1 MGCFVKIAFLDDDRE
16 DSVGKLDD
24 VEEFCTEY
32 SCAISTCDDG
42 MKRAKLNNRL
52 KEATYIVP
60 QIVHLSCS
68 VSLSFGMGE
77 GCILEP
83 GAVIGSKSTLGKSVI
98 IGANSVVENNC
109 FFYDGCWMKSGTIA
123 KTGSVV
129 VARTVSERGTI
140 LFDSLV

>member
-1 MGCFVKIAFLDDDRE
+1 MNKNLLIVGSKQYGEVIKDIAETMGCFVKIAFLDDDRE

-24 VEEFCTEY
+24 VEELCTEY

-83 GAVIGSKSTLGKSVI
+83 GAVIGSKSTLGNSVI

-109 FFYDGCWMKSGTIA
+109 FFMMAVG
-123 KTGSVV
+123 
-129 VARTVSERGTI
+129 
-140 LFDSLV
+140 